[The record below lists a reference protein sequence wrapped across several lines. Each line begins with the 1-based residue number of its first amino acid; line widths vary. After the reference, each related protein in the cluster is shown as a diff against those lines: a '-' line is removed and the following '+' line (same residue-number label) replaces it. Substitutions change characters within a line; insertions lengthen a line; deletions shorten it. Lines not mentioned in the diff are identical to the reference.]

1 MAVMDEMEQVEERL
15 VNLVTILLRIKVKGL
30 PSNQTN
36 IVSVFSSL
44 TFTCGIYIAA

>member
-15 VNLVTILLRIKVKGL
+15 VNLVAVLLRVKAKGL

-36 IVSVFSSL
+36 IVSFLSL
-44 TFTCGIYIAA
+44 SDITFGIHIVA